1 MFSFKSLAVFSAL
14 AFGAMTAAA
23 APLENG
29 NSILARCGC
38 SSAAGILTTLT
49 DDLSVP
55 VGELKYITA
64 SNCTLDVLRP
74 IMGEIT
80 TTISAS
86 IVEVQGLIGQPAEV
100 ILATVDGTAQIAI
113 SDLAQLVADLL
124 ILVFGAIGVVLNIG
138 GGALAAVLP
147 LLVVVG
153 DVLGC
158 FVALLLNVVGGVAGG
173 LTVAVL
179 GLIGSIV
186 QIILRLNVSVL
197 ISVIGIPL

>member
-14 AFGAMTAAA
+14 AFGAMSVAA

-29 NSILARCGC
+29 NNILARCGC
-38 SSAAGILTTLT
+38 SSAAGILTDLT
-49 DDLSVP
+49 DNLSVP
-55 VGELKYITA
+55 VAELKFITA
-64 SNCTLDVLRP
+64 SNCTVDVLRP

-80 TTISAS
+80 STIASS

-100 ILATVDGTAQIAI
+100 ILATVDGTAQIAVK
-113 SDLAQLVADLL
+113 DLAQLVADLL
-124 ILVFGAIGVVLNIG
+124 ILVFGALGVILNIG
-138 GGALAAVLP
+138 GNALTVVMP
-147 LLVVVG
+147 LLVTVG

-179 GLIGSIV
+179 GLIGSIIQV
-186 QIILRLNVSVL
+186 ILRLNISVL
-197 ISVIGIPL
+197 ISVVGIPL